1 MQPNIDL
8 KKCIGC
14 GVCATMCPQVFEVED
29 GKSFVKKDAPL
40 KEKTECIR
48 EAAEA
53 CPVDAISIEE

>member
-1 MQPNIDL
+1 MQPNIDP

-14 GVCATMCPQVFEVED
+14 GVCTTICPQVFEVKD
-29 GKSFVKKDAPL
+29 GKAFVKKDAPL
-40 KEKTECIR
+40 KEKTECIG